1 MVIRNT
7 RRSRSVAYKPQVK
20 EAPKAEE
27 KKIEEVKLVVEPV
40 VEEIVEPVI
49 EEAEVQVKKGPVVEQ
64 EEKKP
69 APRKK
74 KKVAKKVEEEKAVFS
89 ARDEDCVGLETS
101 VESDDVD
108 ALLKELLEEE

>member
-7 RRSRSVAYKPQVK
+7 RRSRPVARKPQVK
-20 EAPKAEE
+20 PTPKVEE
-27 KKIEEVKLVVEPV
+27 KKIEEAELVVEPAI
-40 VEEIVEPVI
+40 EEIVEPVI
-49 EEAEVQVKKGPVVEQ
+49 EEVEVQVQEEPVVEQ
-64 EEKKP
+64 EEKRP

-74 KKVAKKVEEEKAVFS
+74 KKVVKKPEEEKVVFTS
-89 ARDEDCVGLETS
+89 AEEGHDDL